1 MKEMTD
7 KREIERI
14 TSGMPQYPAI
24 LKEIKNFPKEL
35 FCIGDTALLKTRG
48 AAVVGSRNTTGY
60 GRSMAVKL
68 AKKAAGTGITVV
80 SGMARGIDTC
90 AHRGALD
97 AGGKTIAVLGC
108 GIDICYPVENLKIKA
123 EIEEKGL
130 VVSEYP
136 PETRPEKYFFPQRNR
151 IISGLSEMT
160 VVVQAGLRSGALITA
175 ELAAEQGRDVCAVP
189 GNIDSMYNMGSNKL
203 IRDGAVPVINVSD
216 IPELMGVNFSDRT
229 EAEKI
234 LSGTEK
240 QIYSIL
246 ERHGELSV
254 DEICRMLSTP
264 PSYVAGI
271 VAVMEMKGVVFSDLG
286 KIFIAKG

>member
-1 MKEMTD
+1 MTD
-7 KREIERI
+7 KMSIERI

-35 FCIGDTALLKTRG
+35 FCIGDTSLLKNRG
-48 AAVVGSRNTTGY
+48 IAVVGSRNTTGY
-60 GRSMAVKL
+60 GRATAVKL
-68 AKKAAGTGITVV
+68 AGKAASAGLTVV

-97 AGGKTIAVLGC
+97 ACGKTIAVLGC
-108 GIDICYPVENLKIKA
+108 GIDICYPAENSKLKT

-130 VVSEYP
+130 VVSEYLP
-136 PETRPEKYFFPQRNR
+136 GTRPEKYFFPQRNR

-175 ELAAEQGRDVCAVP
+175 ELSAEQGRDVCAVP
-189 GNIDSMYNMGSNKL
+189 GNIDSIYNMGSNKL
-203 IRDGAVPVINVSD
+203 IRDGALPVINVSD
-216 IPELMGVNFSDRT
+216 VPELMGMDFSGRS
-229 EAEKI
+229 EAERV
-234 LSGTEK
+234 LSKTELK
-240 QIYSIL
+240 IYSML
-246 ERHGELSV
+246 ETHGEMSV
-254 DEICRMLSTP
+254 DEICELLSKP
-264 PSYVAGI
+264 PSYVVGI